1 MLRVAWASSASTVSV
16 AVFALL
22 ASLACNRVETAPRPT
37 PSGPNILLVTIDTL
51 RADHV
56 GAQRAGAAETP
67 TLDALTTQGVRFS
80 QAVATVPLTL
90 PSHTSI
96 LTGLYPPHHGV
107 RHNAIFEV
115 RDETETVAER
125 FQAAGYATGAVIGAA
140 VLDAKFG
147 IAQGF
152 DFYDDEI
159 DERRAASS
167 GFFERPASEV
177 TDKALTWLAQTDRPF
192 FLWVHYY
199 DVHAAYD
206 PPEPHRSRMGKD
218 LYAGE
223 VAYVDAQVGRLLDGL
238 RASGRLDRTVVSV
251 TADHGEGLGEHGEAS
266 HSYLV
271 YESVLHVPWILK
283 GPGVP
288 AGQSI
293 DEVVSNAAVAS
304 TLLELAGLPSL
315 AKADVASAVPMW
327 AAAPKP
333 GSGWAYAESL
343 AGQLEFGWAPL
354 YAIRTGREKFIE
366 APRAEYYDLAADP
379 GERANLLDGKQAPQ
393 ERVAAARDQIARART
408 GERQLDTVA
417 VDAQTRAQVEAL
429 GYLVPTPGA
438 AAQGSGEDP
447 KDVHRSAAIAYEAL
461 GAYFAGDA
469 VGAERLAK
477 ETLERM
483 PNSVRAHE
491 ILARLYLQYSRPAD
505 ALPHAKAAA
514 RLQPQFADYQATV
527 GIAELAL
534 GNYPAA
540 VQAFEAAAQIDG
552 GSAGR
557 HLGLMW
563 RAKVGGS
570 IEDAAEHADAAL
582 ALDGERV
589 ATWDTIGEIWESVG
603 EYERAL
609 DVYERATKR
618 FPADPRL
625 QMRLA
630 IQYARLGDDAKSV
643 AHLGAAKESARDGRL
658 ASRLAIVYAARGEHA
673 RAEPILR
680 DLVARNPTSAARNY
694 LARLLRET
702 GRESEA
708 AQLLEFQGG
717 PPAAP
722 APILDGLAPQDI
734 PHG

>member
-1 MLRVAWASSASTVSV
+1 M
-16 AVFALL
+16 
-22 ASLACNRVETAPRPT
+22 
-37 PSGPNILLVTIDTL
+37 PSGPNVVLITIDTL
-51 RADHV
+51 RMDHV
-56 GAQRAGAAETP
+56 GARAGRVSETP
-67 TLDALTTQGVRFS
+67 ALDALSAEGVRFE

-115 RDETETVAER
+115 RSEIESVAER
-125 FQAAGYATGAVIGAA
+125 FQASGYATAAVIGAA

-147 IAQGF
+147 LAQGF
-152 DFYDDEI
+152 DSYDDDIPEH
-159 DERRAASS
+159 RAASS
-167 GFFERPASEV
+167 GFFERPATEV
-177 TDKALTWLAQTDRPF
+177 TDHALAWLERTDRPF

-206 PPEPHRSRMGKD
+206 PPEPYRTRMGKD

-223 VAYVDAQVGRLLDGL
+223 VAYVDAQIGRLVEGL
-238 RASGRLDRTVVSV
+238 RASGRLDRTVVSI
-251 TADHGEGLGEHGEAS
+251 TADHGEGLGDHGEAS

-271 YESVLHVPWILK
+271 YESVLHVPWILR

-288 AGQSI
+288 AGRAL
-293 DEVVSNAAVAS
+293 DEVVSNAAVAP
-304 TLLELAGLPSL
+304 TLVELAGLPPL
-315 AKADVASAVPMW
+315 AKTDVASVVPLW
-327 AAAPKP
+327 TGQPKS
-333 GSGWAYAESL
+333 GGGWAYAESL

-354 YAIRTGREKFIE
+354 YAIRSGRQKFIE
-366 APRAEYYDLAADP
+366 APRSEFYDLAADP
-379 GERANLLDGKQAPQ
+379 GEQANLLDSKNPPQ
-393 ERVAAARDQIARART
+393 EKVAAARARVAEARA
-408 GERQLDTVA
+408 GEHQLSTVS
-417 VDAQTRAQVEAL
+417 VDAKTRAQVEAL
-429 GYLVPTPGA
+429 GYLVPTAGA

-461 GAYFAGDA
+461 AAYFAGDA
-469 VGAERLAK
+469 AGAERLAH
-477 ETLERM
+477 ETLEKM

-491 ILARLYLQYSRPAD
+491 ILARLYLQYSRPAE
-505 ALPHAKAAA
+505 ALPHALAAA
-514 RLQPQFADYQATV
+514 RLQPEFADYQATV
-527 GIAELAL
+527 GIAQLAL
-534 GNYPAA
+534 GDYAAA
-540 VQAFEAAAQIDG
+540 VRAFDAAALIDG

-570 IEDAAEHADAAL
+570 IEEAAQHADAAL
-582 ALDGERV
+582 TLEPERV

-609 DVYERATKR
+609 DIYERAAER
-618 FPADPRL
+618 FPTEKRL

-630 IQYARLGDDAKSV
+630 IQYARLGEDADSL

-680 DLVARNPTSAARNY
+680 DLVARNPSGPARAY

-702 GRESEA
+702 GREAEA
-708 AQLLEFQGG
+708 ARLLEIHGSV
-717 PPAAP
+717 PAAP